1 MRKYFVLSVFI
12 EFLLLNLS
20 FLILFTIKSGFGV
33 GLTPQYRLMLLFIYA
48 AFLADTY
55 FIRRKKDRKIHAR
68 FGDRFITDVSSAL
81 LMFGIVSFLVYLTK
95 VAFFSRFLV
104 LGTIGGFFLVRMVF
118 GQIYLEL
125 LRHWRRKKLFQR
137 RILVIG
143 AGPVAAKAA
152 EFISKNVFLGYV
164 VEGFVDDNP
173 DASLG
178 LHPLLGG
185 FSELEEIM
193 EKYPVDEVFIT
204 LPAVMQQ
211 EIVDCISVIDR
222 FGIRIRMV
230 ADMFYV
236 TPTVMSLEE
245 MGQLLLFRLRNYDLD
260 LTFNAFTKRAFDIV
274 FSSVALLLML
284 PFFPFIA
291 LAIKLD
297 SPGPIFYCPVRIG
310 VNGKRFKMF
319 KFRSMVVQQ
328 AVPNHSLSTQKD
340 DPRITKVG
348 AVIRRLSIDELPQ
361 FVNVLIGDM
370 SIVGPR
376 PHRTWLNDE
385 MKKDIKDYMLRSY
398 FKPGISGWA
407 QVNGYR
413 GTMDT
418 QEHRLQRTKYDIW
431 YFENWSILLDL
442 KIIMLTVFGKKANK
456 DVY

>member
-1 MRKYFVLSVFI
+1 
-12 EFLLLNLS
+12 
-20 FLILFTIKSGFGV
+20 
-33 GLTPQYRLMLLFIYA
+33 
-48 AFLADTY
+48 
-55 FIRRKKDRKIHAR
+55 
-68 FGDRFITDVSSAL
+68 
-81 LMFGIVSFLVYLTK
+81 
-95 VAFFSRFLV
+95 
-104 LGTIGGFFLVRMVF
+104 
-118 GQIYLEL
+118 
-125 LRHWRRKKLFQR
+125 
-137 RILVIG
+137 
-143 AGPVAAKAA
+143 
-152 EFISKNVFLGYV
+152 
-164 VEGFVDDNP
+164 
-173 DASLG
+173 
-178 LHPLLGG
+178 
-185 FSELEEIM
+185 M